1 MNQALIKIID
11 KIIKS
16 GKSLRVR
23 DMRDDRSYS
32 VILLQEDGIVL
43 DGPFNNT
50 LTINLDGLSKW
61 MNMSNDKIYVRYGSI
76 DLEFT
81 SPDGINFFEILAR

>member
-23 DMRDDRSYS
+23 DMRDDRSYP
-32 VILLQEDGIVL
+32 VILLEDDSVIL

-50 LTINLDGLSKW
+50 LTIHLDGLSKW
-61 MNMSNDKIYVRYGSI
+61 MTMDNDKIYVRYGSI
-76 DLEFT
+76 DIEFT
-81 SPDGINFFEILAR
+81 SPDGINFFEILTR